1 MDLGECKKERWWTR
15 GRRAAQLAEDRGRR
29 RAGDS
34 GGGGERRAGEAER
47 KRSVGSGFFLFPT
60 CSAKQEELSER
71 LRREKWGAEA
81 FGNAP
86 RLLTWS
92 GRNATKEAPR

>member
-1 MDLGECKKERWWTR
+1 MAQLEEER
-15 GRRAAQLAEDRGRR
+15 GRSRVA
-29 RAGDS
+29 DS

-47 KRSVGSGFFLFPT
+47 KRSMGAGFFLFPT
-60 CSAKQEELSER
+60 RSAKQEELWER
-71 LRREKWGAEA
+71 LRRGKWGAEA

-92 GRNATKEAPR
+92 GRSATKQAPLDSYV